1 MRVRAREIGEKKKIK
16 GTAPQT
22 KPDDR
27 GTERERDG

>member
-1 MRVRAREIGEKKKIK
+1 VRAREIGGKRK

-27 GTERERDG
+27 EILKKRGTDDI